1 MTLHWLLDRF
11 CLKFWPESLK
21 STNEHS
27 WCVAACCFSSDQRG
41 GREPPAILSL
51 LWPWR
56 EVVLVSDFEMRDG
69 VSQYIHGTFPE
80 RNLLVQLNEKKM
92 ENTFGW
98 SMANKNREM
107 GLSSQFCC
115 VKIGT
120 FQNIPEPASVLTV
133 TWHSYFLHLTTISP
147 LRPVISM
154 GIMTR

>member
-1 MTLHWLLDRF
+1 MTLHWLSDRF
-11 CLKFWPESLK
+11 RLEFGPKSLK

-27 WCVAACCFSSDQRG
+27 SCAAACCSSSDQRG

-92 ENTFGW
+92 ESTFG
-98 SMANKNREM
+98 
-107 GLSSQFCC
+107 
-115 VKIGT
+115 
-120 FQNIPEPASVLTV
+120 
-133 TWHSYFLHLTTISP
+133 
-147 LRPVISM
+147 
-154 GIMTR
+154 